1 MNLKRKMKM
10 NIKKIVL
17 RCVTFLWLVLFLYAC
32 TQEKA
37 VNEKNNQ
44 VKATI
49 NDSLDIV
56 IFFNENSNV
65 GTIVLKNKVS
75 GVNNIYGYND
85 DGITPVLAGR
95 ELKGQRDGL
104 YLTFYSNGFL
114 NTRSIYSE
122 GELNGYI
129 ESFSEDGK
137 IIYKALY
144 EKGIEKRIEI
154 KDSITFEPEIKE
166 MKQ

>member
-17 RCVTFLWLVLFLYAC
+17 RCVTFSWLVLFLYAC

-85 DGITPVLAGR
+85 D
-95 ELKGQRDGL
+95 
-104 YLTFYSNGFL
+104 
-114 NTRSIYSE
+114 
-122 GELNGYI
+122 
-129 ESFSEDGK
+129 
-137 IIYKALY
+137 
-144 EKGIEKRIEI
+144 
-154 KDSITFEPEIKE
+154 
-166 MKQ
+166 